1 MSADVNKILGHLAT
15 VAAERANRDADAALA
30 ARVLALKSYQQ
41 RRFAHTYAD
50 LLQTPRYGPAAR
62 FFLEELY
69 GPRDYR
75 ERDAQFARV
84 VPTMVRLFPQEI
96 VDTVATLSQLHALSE
111 TMDTLTARS
120 LPDADVNAATY
131 LHAWQAAGRP
141 GDRERQIAL
150 TLDVGHALDR
160 LTRNPVLRHTLRMMR
175 GPARAAGLAEL
186 QRFLEAGFD
195 TFKAMNGAKGFLET
209 VANRERQ
216 LARALFESPLQA
228 SGHLGDT
235 ALVQLP

>member
-15 VAAERANRDADAALA
+15 VASERANRDADAALA

-41 RRFAHTYAD
+41 RRFAQTYAD

-84 VPTMVRLFPQEI
+84 VPTMVRLFPHEI

-111 TMDTLTARS
+111 TMDTLTARG

-131 LHAWQAAGRP
+131 LRAWQAAGRP
-141 GDRERQIAL
+141 EDRERQIAL

-209 VANRERQ
+209 VASRERQ
-216 LARALFESPLQA
+216 LARTLFESPLQEG
-228 SGHLGDT
+228 GHLGDT